1 MALLQTS
8 HDDLSGF
15 ASWRRASLGRAFKP
29 LRALFSVVHEAITT
43 VRTRRLQNEPR
54 FYCDDGQAEPW
65 DGTKY
70 PQRPLILGDKWDF

>member
-1 MALLQTS
+1 MALLQTC
-8 HDDLSGF
+8 HDDLSSDVD
-15 ASWRRASLGRAFKP
+15 ARRALLARAFKP
-29 LRALFSVVHEAITT
+29 LRALFRVVHKAITT
-43 VRTRRLQNEPR
+43 AGTRRLQNEPQ